1 MKPVRLQTG
10 FALLEAIIA
19 ITIVAIA
26 AVTIMAQIS
35 QANVQSG
42 RSLVQ
47 TEAVFFA
54 NAYLTE
60 IAARPFDDPD
70 GVDGEAA
77 RRFYDDVDDYNGL
90 INVGARDGNG
100 NLIPGGNRFT
110 VRVTVANSNALA
122 GVPAADALLVNVT
135 VTDPVGASMIVT
147 GVRLRP

>member
-1 MKPVRLQTG
+1 MKSLRPQTG
-10 FALLEAIIA
+10 VALVEAVIA

-47 TEAVFFA
+47 TEALFFA
-54 NAYLTE
+54 NAYLNE

-70 GVDGEAA
+70 GVDGEGA
-77 RRFYDDVDDYNGL
+77 RLFYDDVDDYNGL

-100 NLIPGGNRFT
+100 NLIPGGNRYT
-110 VRVTVANSNALA
+110 VRVSVANSNALP
-122 GVPAADALLVNVT
+122 GVPAADALLVTVT
-135 VTDPVGASMIVT
+135 VTDPVGASMLVSA
-147 GVRLRP
+147 VRLRP

>member
-1 MKPVRLQTG
+1 MTPAHRHAG
-10 FALLEAIIA
+10 FALIEAVIA
-19 ITIVAIA
+19 ITIVSIA

-47 TEAVFFA
+47 TEAAFLA
-54 NAYLTE
+54 DAYLNE
-60 IAARPFDDPD
+60 ILARPFDDPD

-90 INVGARDGNG
+90 VNVGARDNNG
-100 NLIPGGNRFT
+100 NLIPGGNRYT
-110 VRVTVANSNALA
+110 IRVTVANSNVLP

-135 VTDPVGASMIVT
+135 VTDPVGASMIVS

>member
-1 MKPVRLQTG
+1 MKSLRPQTG
-10 FALLEAIIA
+10 FALVEAVIA

-47 TEAVFFA
+47 TEALFFA
-54 NAYLTE
+54 NAYLNE

-70 GVDGEAA
+70 GVDGEGA
-77 RRFYDDVDDYNGL
+77 RLFYDDVDDYNGL

-100 NLIPGGNRFT
+100 NLIPGGNRYT
-110 VRVTVANSNALA
+110 VRVSVANSNALP
-122 GVPAADALLVNVT
+122 GVPAADALLVTVT
-135 VTDPVGASMIVT
+135 VTDPVGASMLVSA
-147 GVRLRP
+147 VRLRP

>member
-1 MKPVRLQTG
+1 MTPAHRQTG
-10 FALLEAIIA
+10 FALIEAVIA
-19 ITIVAIA
+19 ITIVSIA

-47 TEAVFFA
+47 TEAAFFA
-54 NAYLTE
+54 DAYLNE
-60 IAARPFDDPD
+60 ILARSFDDPN

-90 INVGARDGNG
+90 VNAGARDNNG
-100 NLIPGGNRFT
+100 NLIPGGNRYT
-110 VRVTVANSNALA
+110 IRVAVANSNVLP
-122 GVPAADALLVNVT
+122 GVPAVDALLVNVT
-135 VTDPVGASMIVT
+135 VTDPVGASMIVS

>member
-1 MKPVRLQTG
+1 MKLTSLQTG
-10 FALLEAIIA
+10 FALVEAVIA
-19 ITIVAIA
+19 ITIVSIA

-54 NAYLTE
+54 NAYLNE
-60 IAARPFDDPD
+60 IVARPFDDPD

-100 NLIPGGNRFT
+100 NLIPGGNRYT
-110 VRVTVANSNALA
+110 VRVSVANSNVLP
-122 GVPAADALLVNVT
+122 GVAAADALLVTVT
-135 VTDPVGASMIVT
+135 VTDPVGANMLVNAI
-147 GVRLRP
+147 RLRP

>member
-1 MKPVRLQTG
+1 MKPTSLQTG
-10 FALLEAIIA
+10 FALVEAVIA
-19 ITIVAIA
+19 ITIVSIT

-47 TEAVFFA
+47 TEAVFLA
-54 NAYLTE
+54 NAYLNE

-77 RRFYDDVDDYNGL
+77 RRFYDDVDDYSGL
-90 INVGARDGNG
+90 IDVGACDGNG
-100 NLIPGGNRFT
+100 ILIPGGNRYT
-110 VRVTVANSNALA
+110 VRVTVANSNVLP

-135 VTDPVGASMIVT
+135 VTDPVGAAMLVSGI
-147 GVRLRP
+147 RLRP